1 MKGGRRMWRYT
12 YQDELYHYGIKGMKW
27 GVRRTAAQ
35 LGHVVKNK
43 AKNGYET
50 AKRAYDTH
58 KANKRDKEAAKI
70 AEKRAKITNAKK
82 LTNEELNAR
91 IKRLQLEKDYNDLVK
106 NTDQTRKGKEFVSSI
121 LESSGKNLLTQ
132 VVNHYGAKGL
142 NKLINETVKEKDDDG
157 KIREVL
163 KEVIFANNKK
173 K

>member
-1 MKGGRRMWRYT
+1 MWKYT

-35 LGHVVKNK
+35 LGHFIKDK
-43 AKNGYET
+43 AKKGYQT
-50 AKRAYDTH
+50 AKRAYGIH
-58 KANKRDKEAAKI
+58 KATKHAEEVAKI
-70 AEKRAKITNAKK
+70 ARQRAKITNPKK
-82 LTNEELNAR
+82 LTTEELNAR

-106 NTDQTRKGKEFVSSI
+106 NTDRLRKGKEFVSSI

-132 VVNHYGAKGL
+132 VANHYGAKGL
-142 NKLINETVKEKDDDG
+142 NKLINETVKETGDDG
-157 KIREVL
+157 HITEVL